1 MDEYNEVVEELRK
14 MEDAKVFENPDKCRE
29 TTKVLLGNI
38 AHLKKENQKLVYE
51 FTKEKNIDLERGIL
65 RMNDVI
71 CYLLEFTIEKNSTLT
86 NEDKKFIK
94 GLINVVMPVSN
105 DIREYVD
112 YGEMPNSAMSSV
124 ARDDQ
129 RSTTSTST
137 VDPSFRG
144 TYTRGL
150 LYENR

>member
-29 TTKVLLGNI
+29 TTKVL
-38 AHLKKENQKLVYE
+38 LVYE

-124 ARDDQ
+124 ARGYDQ